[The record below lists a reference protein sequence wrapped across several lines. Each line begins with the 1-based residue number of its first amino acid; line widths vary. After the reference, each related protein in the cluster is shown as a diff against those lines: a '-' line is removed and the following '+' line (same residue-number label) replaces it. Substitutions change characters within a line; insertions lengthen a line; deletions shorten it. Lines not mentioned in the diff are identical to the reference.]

1 MQEALAVNMKQAGEL
16 LSLSE
21 RTVQRLIYSG
31 RIRAV
36 RAKRR
41 ITIPVRALEE
51 FLQAP
56 AHPSP
61 TKLKTEKMRLFHR
74 G

>member
-1 MQEALAVNMKQAGEL
+1 MQAILAVDTKRAGEL

-21 RTVQRLIYSG
+21 RTVQRLIRAN

-36 RAKRR
+36 RTTRR
-41 ITIPVRALEE
+41 VIVPLTALEE

-56 AHPSP
+56 AHPGP
-61 TKLKTEKMRLFHR
+61 TKLKTEKIEA
-74 G
+74 GQ

>member
-1 MQEALAVNMKQAGEL
+1 MQVLAVGTRQAGEL

-21 RTVQRLIYSG
+21 RTVQRLIRSG

-41 ITIPVRALEE
+41 ITIPVSVLEE
-51 FLQAP
+51 FLEAP
-56 AHPSP
+56 AHPDS
-61 TKLKTEKMRLFHR
+61 TQHQQGKDE
-74 G
+74 GES

>member
-1 MQEALAVNMKQAGEL
+1 MQAMAVSTKQAGEL
-16 LSLSE
+16 LSLSQK
-21 RTVQRLIYSG
+21 TVQRLIRSG

-51 FLQAP
+51 FLEIGSMGSLWLVCGASL
-56 AHPSP
+56 ATGS
-61 TKLKTEKMRLFHR
+61 
-74 G
+74 

>member
-1 MQEALAVNMKQAGEL
+1 MQALAVGTRQAGEL

-21 RTVQRLIYSG
+21 RTVQRLIRSG

-51 FLQAP
+51 FLEIEFHPGP
-56 AHPSP
+56 AALSQRKP
-61 TKLKTEKMRLFHR
+61 EQED
-74 G
+74 

>member
-1 MQEALAVNMKQAGEL
+1 MQAMAVNMKQAGEL

-51 FLQAP
+51 FLEIESHPGP
-56 AHPSP
+56 AALSP
-61 TKLKTEKMRLFHR
+61 RKSAGEN
-74 G
+74 

>member
-1 MQEALAVNMKQAGEL
+1 MQAILAVDTKRAGEL

-21 RTVQRLIYSG
+21 RTVQRLIRSG

-51 FLQAP
+51 FLEAPTPPNPTEHQA
-56 AHPSP
+56 
-61 TKLKTEKMRLFHR
+61 KKTEARQ
-74 G
+74 